1 VLGNAIKHAELIK
14 ISERNDVRC
23 ADVEVTIKG
32 MKDVLLVELTPS
44 VDRDYK
50 LTHIYRKEA
59 SRELDWYDNDL
70 HQAYK
75 DITKEWLQG
84 DMEEFKMRVLA
95 FGSVRNDLS
104 EQFEVFHKAALFR
117 VDEQENESLLH

>member
-75 DITKEWLQG
+75 D
-84 DMEEFKMRVLA
+84 
-95 FGSVRNDLS
+95 LS